1 MITLQQQ
8 LQLLWKYVLVEGGK
22 TSTAEVSRRTGITQ
36 QALLNLLHGRVHD
49 PRLDTLQRLAQY
61 FGVSLDYFSLTSE
74 AACLA
79 YLAQAG
85 RLGTAPDLLQHI
97 NAQASTLSPAML
109 HNILT
114 LIQWRV
120 MGNRSSP

>member
-1 MITLQQQ
+1 MMTLQQQ
-8 LQLLWKYVLVEGGK
+8 LQLLWKYVLVEGEK

-49 PRLDTLQRLAQY
+49 PRLDTLQHLVRY
-61 FGVSLDYFSLTSE
+61 FGISLDYFSLTSE

-85 RLGTAPDLLQHI
+85 RLGTAPDLLQYI
-97 NAQASTLSPAML
+97 NDQASTLSPAMI
-109 HNILT
+109 HDILT
-114 LIQWRV
+114 LMQWRV
-120 MGNRSSP
+120 MGARSSP

>member
-1 MITLQQQ
+1 MMTLQQQ
-8 LQLLWKYVLVEGGK
+8 LQLLWKYVLVEGRK

-49 PRLDTLQRLAQY
+49 PRLDTLQCLVQY
-61 FGVSLDYFSLTSE
+61 FGISLDYFNLTSE
-74 AACLA
+74 AACLT

-85 RLGTAPDLLQHI
+85 RLGAAPDVLQHI
-97 NAQASTLSPAML
+97 HAQASRLSPAML
-109 HNILT
+109 HDILT

-120 MGNRSSP
+120 MGNRSSL